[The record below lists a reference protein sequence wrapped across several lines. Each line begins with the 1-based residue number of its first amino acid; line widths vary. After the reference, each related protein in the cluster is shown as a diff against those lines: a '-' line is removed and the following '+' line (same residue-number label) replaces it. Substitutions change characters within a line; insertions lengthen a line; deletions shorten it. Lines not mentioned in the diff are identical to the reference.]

1 MPTVGCTTPDETQ
14 KEEWVSHVDGLYNA
28 VQRRM
33 INRMLNL
40 AAGGD
45 KPKIVKA
52 FKLAEKITPDSH
64 KGSVR
69 FLCDKVEA
77 DHPVLQIARH
87 VTTKLSPECRDRFI
101 ECLVVNTLLR
111 GDAKRKELNETTGMV
126 APTTLLMSPSMRCN
140 LTCAGCYAGEY
151 SPDQDLDR
159 GLLQRIV
166 DEGND
171 MGVYLF
177 TFLGGEPFLYPDLLD
192 FARANRDSMFQIF
205 TNGTLI
211 TDEIIAELAKL
222 GNIALMLSVDGTSEL
237 TDQRRGPGVHKR
249 VMSVMDRLGETG
261 VLFGYSATVT
271 SGNWDVL
278 VSDEFV
284 DPLVAKGAMIAW
296 HFLYMPIGRE
306 PDVGMMPTPAQREQ
320 FREGIHRLR
329 STKPFFP
336 VDFWGDAPWVG
347 GCIAGKHYMHITS
360 EGWVEPCI
368 FTHFATDNIRDMS
381 LLEAFNSPFFQEIRS
396 RQPFNENLLMPCMW
410 IDNPQ
415 CSREIMACTGAHPT
429 HDGADSML
437 VDLQEEMDAYSV
449 EAGRIL
455 NPIWSCLSATE
466 SAEGDLATAEAAAG
480 AEPVTAG
487 AEHAID
493 DAEPAADQAEGRLAP
508 VGR

>member
-1 MPTVGCTTPDETQ
+1 MSQ
-14 KEEWVSHVDGLYNA
+14 VDGLYNA

-111 GDAKRKELNETTGMV
+111 GDAKRKELNETTGMR
-126 APTTLLMSPSMRCN
+126 APTTILMSPTMRCN

-151 SPDQDLDR
+151 SPDQDLER

-177 TFLGGEPFLYPDLLD
+177 TFLGGEPFLHPDLLG

-211 TDEIIAELAKL
+211 TDEIIAELTRV
-222 GNIALMLSVDGTSEL
+222 GNIALMLSVDGTPEL
-237 TDQRRGPGVHKR
+237 TDQRRGPGVHKQ
-249 VMSVMDRLGETG
+249 VMSVMDRLGEAG
-261 VLFGYSATVT
+261 VPFGYSATVT
-271 SGNWDVL
+271 SSNWDVL

-381 LLEAFNSPFFQEIRS
+381 LLEAFNSPFFREIRS

-410 IDNPQ
+410 IDNPK

-429 HDGADSML
+429 HDGADSIL
-437 VDLQEEMDAYSV
+437 VDLRKEMDEYSV
-449 EAGRIL
+449 EASRIF
-455 NPIWSCLSATE
+455 NPIWSCLSEAT
-466 SAEGDLATAEAAAG
+466 SAGTEAIADAEAVAD
-480 AEPVTAG
+480 AEPVAD
-487 AEHAID
+487 AEAVAEPVAD
-493 DAEPAADQAEGRLAP
+493 AEAVADAEPVIADAELETERADDRLAP
-508 VGR
+508 VGH

>member
-1 MPTVGCTTPDETQ
+1 VG
-14 KEEWVSHVDGLYNA
+14 HVDGLYDGM
-28 VQRRM
+28 QRRM
-33 INRMLNL
+33 IGRMLTL

-45 KPKIVKA
+45 KAKIIKA
-52 FKLAEKITPDSH
+52 FKLAEMITPDAH

-77 DHPVLQIARH
+77 DHPVLLMSRH

-111 GDAKRKELNETTGMV
+111 GVAKRKELTETTGML
-126 APTTLLMSPSMRCN
+126 APTTLLMSPTMRCN

-159 GLLQRIV
+159 ELLQRIV

-177 TFLGGEPFLYPDLLD
+177 TFLGGEPFLYPDLLG

-205 TNGTLI
+205 TNGTLL
-211 TDEIIAELAKL
+211 TDEIIAELAKV
-222 GNIALMLSVDGTSEL
+222 GNVALMLSVDGTPEL
-237 TDQRRGPGVHKR
+237 TDQRRGPGVHQK
-249 VMSVMDRLGETG
+249 VMSVMDRLGQAG
-261 VLFGYSATVT
+261 VMFGYSATVT
-271 SGNWDVL
+271 RNNWQVL

-306 PDVGMMPTPAQREQ
+306 PDVDMMPTPSDREQ
-320 FREGIHRLR
+320 FRLGIHRLR
-329 STKPFFP
+329 ATKPFFP

-381 LLEAFNSPFFQEIRS
+381 LLEAFNSPFFREIRS
-396 RQPFNENLLMPCMW
+396 RQPFNQNLLMPCMW
-410 IDNPQ
+410 IDNPN

-429 HDGADSML
+429 HDGADSIL
-437 VDLQEEMDAYSV
+437 TDLQDEMDAYSA
-449 EAGRIL
+449 EAGRVF
-455 NPIWSCLSATE
+455 NPIWSCLNETRPS
-466 SAEGDLATAEAAAG
+466 
-480 AEPVTAG
+480 
-487 AEHAID
+487 
-493 DAEPAADQAEGRLAP
+493 DAEPAAADTEPAIADAEPASERVEESLAP
-508 VGR
+508 VVH